1 MGRKKFFLVGLSL
14 LTGTAF
20 AQSSVT
26 LYGLL
31 DAGLT
36 YTNDVVKNGVQ
47 GSSVE
52 LMTGVAQ
59 GSRWGMRGTE
69 DIGGGNKIIFQLES
83 GFQLDTGVLSAGGR
97 LFGYGSYVGAQGGWG
112 TLTMGRQYD
121 FIGWYFPAYAV
132 ASNTPAGLLAW
143 SLPSYSAGGY
153 SLDNRVWGDW
163 VDNSVKYVS
172 PNFGGFDFGAMYGFG
187 EVAGSLGK
195 SATTSVIANYNNGP
209 FGASVS
215 YYTQKNAVDSDT
227 KRIIIGG
234 AAYSFKSVRL
244 FGLVSDVRI
253 SSAVRPRATTYELG
267 AVYTVTQPL
276 SIGLGYQYQ
285 SRNNDVGDAQQ
296 LTLSLDY
303 QLSKRTDV
311 YLVGAYGRDRGF
323 GSQVVAAIGGPSS
336 GSSQTAVRVGMRHR
350 F

>member
-1 MGRKKFFLVGLSL
+1 MGSKKFMVAALSMM
-14 LTGTAF
+14 TGTAF

-31 DAGLT
+31 DAGIT
-36 YTNDVVKNGVQ
+36 YTNDVTLNGVH
-47 GSSVE
+47 GSQTA

-59 GSRWGMRGTE
+59 GSRWGMRGSE
-69 DIGGGNKIIFQLES
+69 DIGGGNKVVFQLES

-97 LFGYGSYVGAQGGWG
+97 LFGYGSYVGMQGNWG
-112 TLTMGRQYD
+112 ALTMGRQYD

-132 ASNTPAGLLAW
+132 AANTPAGLLAW
-143 SLPSYSAGGY
+143 SLPSYSGGGY
-153 SLDNRVWGDW
+153 TLDNRVWGDW
-163 VDNSVKYVS
+163 VDNSIKYVS
-172 PNFGGFDFGAMYGFG
+172 PNFGGFEFGAMYGLG

-215 YYTQKNAVDSDT
+215 YFTQKNAVDNST
-227 KRIIIGG
+227 KQIVIGG
-234 AAYSFKSVRL
+234 AAYNFKSVRL
-244 FGLVSDVRI
+244 FGLVSDVRL
-253 SSAVRPRATTYELG
+253 STAERPRAITYELG
-267 AVYTVTQPL
+267 AVYTLTPPL

-285 SRNNDVGDAQQ
+285 SRNNNVGNAQQ
-296 LTLSLDY
+296 VTLSLDY
-303 QLSKRTDV
+303 QFSKRTDV

-323 GSQVVAAIGGPSS
+323 GSQVVAAIGGPAT
-336 GSSQTAVRVGMRHR
+336 GDSQTAVRIGMRHR

>member
-1 MGRKKFFLVGLSL
+1 MSRKKFVLAGLSL
-14 LTGTAF
+14 VTGTAF

-36 YTNDVVKNGVQ
+36 YTNNVTKKDGQ
-47 GSSVE
+47 GSSLE

-59 GSRWGMRGTE
+59 GSRWGMRGSE

-97 LFGYGSYVGAQGGWG
+97 MFGYGSYVGAQGKWG

-143 SLPSYSAGGY
+143 SLPSYSAGGF

-163 VDNSVKYVS
+163 VDNSIKYVS
-172 PNFGGFDFGAMYGFG
+172 PNFGGFDVGAMYGFG
-187 EVAGSLGK
+187 EVAGSPGK
-195 SATTSVIANYNNGP
+195 NATANVIANYNNGP

-215 YYTQKNAVDSDT
+215 YYTQKNAVDNST
-227 KRIIIGG
+227 KRIIAGG
-234 AAYSFKSVRL
+234 AAYSFKSVRV
-244 FGLVSDVRI
+244 FGLVSDVTV
-253 SSAVRPRATTYELG
+253 SSATRPRATTYELG
-267 AVYTVTQPL
+267 AVYTMTPPL
-276 SIGLGYQYQ
+276 SVGLGYQFQ
-285 SRNNDVGDAQQ
+285 TRNNGIGNAQQ

-303 QLSKRTDV
+303 QFSKRTDV
-311 YLVGAYGRDRGF
+311 YLVGAYGRDSGF
-323 GSQVVAAIGGPSS
+323 GPQVVAAIGGPST
-336 GSSQTAVRVGMRHR
+336 GSSQTAVRIGMRHR